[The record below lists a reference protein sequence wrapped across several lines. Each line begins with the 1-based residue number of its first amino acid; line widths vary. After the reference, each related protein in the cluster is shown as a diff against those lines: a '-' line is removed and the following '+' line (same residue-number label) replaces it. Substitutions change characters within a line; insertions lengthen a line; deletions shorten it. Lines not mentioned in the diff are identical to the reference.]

1 MNYLLHIYEDNITC
15 SFPFPIF
22 TLTNI
27 YTYGISV
34 FMSKLLGLGRKFGGT
49 PEQYLAMVQYMAK
62 KNNPD
67 YSIEELLQW
76 GEVMQKVMKVNLQP
90 YHDFKDLAENGIP
103 DDSMVEKVDGKVK
116 EMEQRR
122 DLKQA
127 IYGPNADLGDD
138 DVMKSNDPGAVF
150 ARNMVKDLSEHVKF
164 SDDEQSKLDEL

>member
-1 MNYLLHIYEDNITC
+1 
-15 SFPFPIF
+15 
-22 TLTNI
+22 
-27 YTYGISV
+27 
-34 FMSKLLGLGRKFGGT
+34 
-49 PEQYLAMVQYMAK
+49 LAMVQYMAK

-67 YSIEELLQW
+67 YSMEELLQW

-138 DVMKSNDPGAVF
+138 DVMNSDDPGAVF

-164 SDDEQSKLDEL
+164 SDDEQSKLDES

>member
-1 MNYLLHIYEDNITC
+1 MGFL
-15 SFPFPIF
+15 SFI
-22 TLTNI
+22 
-27 YTYGISV
+27 
-34 FMSKLLGLGRKFGGT
+34 SKLLGLGRKFAGT

-67 YSIEELLQW
+67 YSMEELLQW

-138 DVMKSNDPGAVF
+138 DVMKSDDPGAVF